1 MRILYDEEHDVL
13 DVIFKVSDHTTKTT
27 GYELRDGIILYTNEN
42 MLPLQL
48 TLVNFRRLTRVP
60 VVHFD
65 HLANHPEDVR
75 KDLLTLA
82 AKSPL
87 TAFLRVDAN
96 TFYGHIMSPTLLDV
110 CYQ

>member
-13 DVIFKVSDHTTKTT
+13 DVIFNGSNQAPKSA
-27 GYELRDGIILYTNEN
+27 GYELRDGIILYTNDD
-42 MLPLQL
+42 MLPIQI

-65 HLANHPEDVR
+65 HLENYPKDVQ
-75 KDLLTLA
+75 KNLLSLISN
-82 AKSPL
+82 SPI
-87 TAFLRVDAN
+87 TAFLRVDTN